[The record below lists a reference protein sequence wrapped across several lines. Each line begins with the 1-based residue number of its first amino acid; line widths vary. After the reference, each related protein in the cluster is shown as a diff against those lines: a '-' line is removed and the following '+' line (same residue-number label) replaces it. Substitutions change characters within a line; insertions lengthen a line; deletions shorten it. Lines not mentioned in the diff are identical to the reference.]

1 MYADH
6 GGTRHSVWPR
16 ARTACVHTARWLF
29 MFCRLTVPGAC
40 RTWMYVRIKC
50 YIRTC
55 NLFHT
60 QSVDIYAFGI
70 FMWEVF
76 TQKAPYQDYAG
87 NGFAVSRSLLP

>member
-1 MYADH
+1 
-6 GGTRHSVWPR
+6 
-16 ARTACVHTARWLF
+16 
-29 MFCRLTVPGAC
+29 
-40 RTWMYVRIKC
+40 MYVRIKC